1 MGEDSGAVGEGSDFP
16 LRVTALRGLAEDWA
30 LVLSAEGL
38 SPSVRRTRE
47 GYVVCVPMEEAGR
60 GEAVL
65 SSYERENPAEPHGI
79 DEPAGY
85 AHMVPGLAVAGALV
99 LFFLVTGAR
108 DPVVQWFAQGS
119 ADAER
124 ILHGEFWRAVTALS
138 LHADIGHVLANGIAI
153 AVFLGALCRGLG
165 SGVACALVLLAG
177 AGGNVVN
184 ALFRGSLHV
193 SVGASTSVFGAVGLL
208 AGLGAGRRYRR
219 GARGRPA
226 WMPIVAGLALLAM
239 LGIGGE
245 SVDIWAHFFG
255 FLVGGVLGLLVAL
268 GVSRPPR
275 ARVQWILG
283 SVSLAVVLYC
293 WAIALS

>member
-1 MGEDSGAVGEGSDFP
+1 MSDQSEIV
-16 LRVTALRGLAEDWA
+16 LRVASARKLAEEWA
-30 LVLSAEGL
+30 LVLTAEGL
-38 SPSVRRTRE
+38 TPSLRQASE
-47 GYVVCVPMEEAGR
+47 GFALGVPMEEAEQGQ
-60 GEAVL
+60 AVL

-79 DEPAGY
+79 EEPAGY
-85 AHMVPGLAVAGALV
+85 AHVVTGLAIAGALV

-108 DPVVQWFAQGS
+108 DPVVHWFAQGS

-124 ILHGEFWRAVTALS
+124 ILRGEFWRAVTALT
-138 LHADIGHVLANGIAI
+138 LHADVGHVLANGIAI
-153 AVFLGALCRGLG
+153 AVFLGVLCRGLG

-184 ALFRGSLHV
+184 AFFRGSLHI

-208 AGLGAGRRYRR
+208 AGLGTGQIRRR
-219 GARGRPA
+219 GARGRSA